1 MKRFYLCASVI
12 ALILIFVI
20 PCHAAIFKAF
30 KAQAKSEI
38 TTSKKTIS
46 KKQTEFEQLL
56 AKAEAGDA
64 EAQFKVAI
72 DFLPSINSVSEEG
85 VKWLTLAAENGHANA
100 QFYLKMAYREGHYGV
115 TKNVDKYVYW
125 LTKLAENQDVEISK
139 NIIGGAQIELACKY
153 SDGLCGLEKN
163 LAKFLKWAK
172 KSVANGCTKAANI
185 LGFYYMRDRPDKN
198 EAIYWFKKSM
208 DLYWD
213 EYKKEDADIVECLR
227 ELGVTYHPG
236 GSYASTRESKPSHQT
251 NVDSHKATTSS
262 SVKYNYTM
270 SGRGRS
276 MNTGQWTDAIG
287 SQQCEVEFFDNYISV
302 NGACYNYV
310 KNSGSWKVYGGQ
322 SWNVGGMSSTD
333 YYYVDA
339 YKNMKKVCEL
349 ISAYGFDT
357 FVYPM
362 SMNGDPTPNNISS
375 SNNYNNSPYSSSS
388 SNHSHTTQSSNR
400 KCVYCNGT
408 GQITKN
414 DNASANF
421 GIQKSKK
428 QCPTC
433 GEWYDPNA
441 RNHYHVR
448 CGHCG
453 GTGYAK

>member
-1 MKRFYLCASVI
+1 MI
-12 ALILIFVI
+12 
-20 PCHAAIFKAF
+20 F

-64 EAQFKVAI
+64 KAQYEVARHY
-72 DFLPSINSVSEEG
+72 LPNNNSVSEEG
-85 VKWLTLAAENGHANA
+85 VKWLTLAAENGHARA
-100 QFYLKMAYREGHYGV
+100 QVYLACAYLAGLYGI

-125 LTKLAENQDVEISK
+125 LTKSAENQDVEVRLNTIDVS
-139 NIIGGAQIELACKY
+139 QCELARLY
-153 SDGLCGLEKN
+153 RDGECGVEKN

-172 KSVANGCTKAANI
+172 KSAANGYGPAAFD
-185 LGFYYMRDRPDKN
+185 LGWHYEEINKN
-198 EAIYWFKKSM
+198 EAIYWYKKSA

-213 EYKKEDADIVECLR
+213 EYKKEDAIVVKRLR
-227 ELGVTYHPG
+227 KLGVTYHPG

-375 SNNYNNSPYSSSS
+375 SNNYNNSSYSSPS
-388 SNHSHTTQSSNR
+388 SNHSPTTQSSNR
-400 KCVYCNGT
+400 KCIYCNGT

-421 GIQKSKK
+421 GIQKAKK